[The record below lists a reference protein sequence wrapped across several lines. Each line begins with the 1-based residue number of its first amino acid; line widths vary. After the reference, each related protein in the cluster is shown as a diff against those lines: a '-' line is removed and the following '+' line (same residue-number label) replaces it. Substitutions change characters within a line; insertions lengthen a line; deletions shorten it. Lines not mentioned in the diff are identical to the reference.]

1 MSALEKETEVVLQT
15 PRFKVN
21 PSDAL
26 LYWGMVKSIRL
37 NKTFYDKVISSLDF
51 WERKLN
57 PSEWLSLKIKEM
69 RNLNEELKP
78 DGTGK

>member
-1 MSALEKETEVVLQT
+1 MSALEKEKEVVLQA
-15 PRFKVN
+15 PRFKVLA
-21 PSDAL
+21 SDAL

-51 WERKLN
+51 WERKLK
-57 PSEWLSLKIKEM
+57 PSEWLSLKIKEI